1 MARKLPKDL
10 VLIFALL
17 LFMYAYFYQD
27 PGWNG
32 NSRFALIFA
41 FIQEGHLTIDSFHD
55 VEGTVTGDKSF
66 YDGHYYSDK
75 AIGTSVIGSIVYL
88 PMYWLMKL
96 SNGHLSLWSVKHI
109 LTICVI
115 GLPSALAGTI
125 MYTACTYVTANK
137 AQRYIATTAI
147 TLGTMWF
154 PYSVVF
160 FGHAL
165 AASLLF
171 CAFFMIFRLRY
182 TPALPTKRYM
192 FLIGLLLGGAMITEY
207 TTTLIVVPLIMYYF
221 YVHWKQQATWNRG
234 IVVVPALGGLIP
246 LGMLAIYNTLCF
258 GNPFS
263 LGYAHVESA
272 MFKESMAQGLMGI
285 QQPQLKVVY
294 YLTLH
299 PAHGLF
305 WQSPVLILSLIGIYF
320 MLCTKRYRAEAT
332 LTIVA
337 LLSYLLMNSGYY
349 AWWGHWA
356 SGPRHLIPM
365 LPFLCLPLLFVP
377 KRLLLLT
384 VILSLVSVA
393 HMLIVAATTVQVP
406 DDRIRNIAE
415 LGYFEYSS
423 IYSYGLRQLL
433 DGNVAWNLAQKLFSW
448 TAATSLFP
456 AMVVIASITAV
467 FFTMRSSPVEPPLLE
482 RQTPV

>member
-1 MARKLPKDL
+1 MVRKLPKDL
-10 VLIFALL
+10 VLVFVLL
-17 LFMYAYFYQD
+17 LFMYVYFYQD

-41 FIQEGHLTIDSFHD
+41 FVQGGHLTIDSFHD
-55 VEGTVTGDKSF
+55 TEGTVTGDKSF
-66 YDGHYYSDK
+66 YNGHYFSDK
-75 AIGTSVIGSIVYL
+75 AIGISVVGSVVYL
-88 PMYWLMKL
+88 PMYWLAKL
-96 SNGHLSLWSVKHI
+96 FDYHLSLWSVKHI

-115 GLPSALAGTI
+115 GLPSALAGTSV
-125 MYTACTYVTANK
+125 YAACAYVTTNK
-137 AQRYIATTAI
+137 AQRYTATIAI

-171 CAFFMIFRLRY
+171 CAFFLIFRLRS
-182 TPALPTKRYM
+182 TSTLPTTWYM
-192 FLIGLLLGGAMITEY
+192 FLIGLVLGGAMITEY
-207 TTTLIVVPLIMYYF
+207 TTTLVVVPLIIYYF
-221 YVHWKQQATWNRG
+221 YVHWEKQAAWNRG

-246 LGMLAIYNTLCF
+246 LGMLALYNTLCF

-272 MFKESMAQGLMGI
+272 LFKESMARGLMGI

-305 WQSPVLILSLIGIYF
+305 WQSPVLILSLLGTYF
-320 MLCTKRYRAEAT
+320 MFYTKRYQAEAT

-377 KRLLLLT
+377 KRLLPLT
-384 VILSLVSVA
+384 VILSVISVA
-393 HMLIVAATTVQVP
+393 QMLIVAATTVQVP
-406 DDRIRNIAE
+406 DDRIRNIAA

-433 DGNVAWNLAQKLFSW
+433 NGNIAWNLAQKLFGWKTTTSILP
-448 TAATSLFP
+448 TIIAT
-456 AMVVIASITAV
+456 ASITTV
-467 FFTMRSSPVEPPLLE
+467 FFMMRADPNEPPLLE
-482 RQTPV
+482 RQTSV